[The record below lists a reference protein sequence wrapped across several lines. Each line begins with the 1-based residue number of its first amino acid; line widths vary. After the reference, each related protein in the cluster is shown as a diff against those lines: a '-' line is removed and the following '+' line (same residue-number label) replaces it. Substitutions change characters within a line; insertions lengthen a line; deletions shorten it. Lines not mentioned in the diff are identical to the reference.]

1 MTFKMTDSTNPAL
14 TNDDARL
21 HYLQTFIGK
30 TMQESHSPVGRWL
43 NGTMLDIQKGSIKV
57 EFVVRK
63 DMSNPMGILHG
74 GIAAT
79 ILDEIVG
86 TMVYALGREF
96 AFVSVNL
103 NCDFLNPAMVGE
115 TIFADAEIIR
125 AGKNIVHVEGKITN
139 SEGIIIAKC
148 TSNLLQSGFKIPPE
162 L

>member
-1 MTFKMTDSTNPAL
+1 MNESLKSDQV
-14 TNDDARL
+14 DDKTRL
-21 HYLQTFIGK
+21 KYMQSFIGK
-30 TMQESHSPVGRWL
+30 PMEESHSPVGRWL
-43 NGTMLDIQKGSIKV
+43 NGTLRDIQEGSMKA

-103 NCDFLNPAMVGE
+103 NCDFLNAAKVGE
-115 TIFADAEIIR
+115 TIFASGNLVR
-125 AGKNIVHVEGKITN
+125 AGKNIIHVEGSIV
-139 SEGIIIAKC
+139 SAEGVIIAKC
-148 TSNLLQSGFKIPPE
+148 TSNLLQTGLKIPPVS
-162 L
+162 